1 MRNFFKKFK
10 KYWMNK
16 PSCDPGFSGKDIGLS
31 SFWGKKF
38 LKVNSKYP
46 QFNVSSQNLNI
57 FSNTFVDIHHLP
69 HS

>member
-38 LKVNSKYP
+38 LKVNSKNP
-46 QFNVSSQNLNI
+46 QFNVSNQNLNI
-57 FSNTFVDIHHLP
+57 
-69 HS
+69 